1 MKKLSSILGSLGKVG
16 LAVGL
21 TTLLGCNTI
30 KGNLKSQKVKL
41 QEKFPKKEILAVGEF
56 TGDTY
61 QDKFVKIGNQVYFA
75 RGLGNGKYELK
86 PIPGKVI
93 REDRDGDGL
102 KDIVIVND
110 DSQNNHYPDELV
122 FGTKDGFY
130 KVIKVY

>member
-1 MKKLSSILGSLGKVG
+1 MKKLSYILGSLGKVG

-21 TTLLGCNTI
+21 ATFLGCN
-30 KGNLKSQKVKL
+30 
-41 QEKFPKKEILAVGEF
+41 PKEEVLGVGEF

-61 QDKFVKIGNQVYFA
+61 QDKFVKIDNQIYFA
-75 RGLGNGKYELK
+75 RGLGNDNYEFK

-102 KDIVIVND
+102 EDIVIVNEQD
-110 DSQNNHYPDELV
+110 NYSNELV

-130 KVIKVY
+130 KVIKVKFLLKENK